1 MKRSEDD
8 RDSRGLDFSLDG
20 RKLHKMAAL
29 QDWVWMS
36 PNLEMTS
43 AIENDVTE
51 GLSHVQPLQLAN
63 FKTMFS
69 R

>member
-8 RDSRGLDFSLDG
+8 RDSRGLKFSLDG
-20 RKLHKMAAL
+20 RKLHKMAAF
-29 QDWVWMS
+29 QDWAWMS

-51 GLSHVQPLQLAN
+51 GLSHVQALQLTN
-63 FKTMFS
+63 FKTLFF